1 MISFI
6 IPTLNEK
13 NNIDITVQ
21 KIEKSISELESYEII
36 FVDDK
41 STDGSLE
48 KIKKLSKNNNNINY
62 VIPKKKMGLGNALS
76 LGQKVS
82 KGDYIFFLDC
92 DNSINLQDL
101 IKIKNSKQKNKLIIG
116 SRYLKN
122 SRINGVNSLKIFMSK
137 FLNFI
142 LSKYLSISVRD
153 ISHSC
158 RIFPRSIFLKTK
170 NLKHPIFFW
179 EHSLYCDRKGVNIIE
194 IPIKFDERKSGKTKN
209 SFFSLIKNICFA
221 FFSII
226 NLKFKYK

>member
-13 NNIDITVQ
+13 NNIDLTVQ
-21 KIEKSISELESYEII
+21 KIEKSISEQESYEII

-101 IKIKNSKQKNKLIIG
+101 IKIKNSKQKNKLVIG

-122 SRINGVNSLKIFMSK
+122 SRISGVNFLKVFMSR

-158 RIFPRSIFLKTK
+158 RIFPKSIYLKTK
-170 NLKHPIFFW
+170 NLKHQSSFGNILYTVIGKVLILSKFRLNLMKGRVAKQKIHFF
-179 EHSLYCDRKGVNIIE
+179 H
-194 IPIKFDERKSGKTKN
+194 
-209 SFFSLIKNICFA
+209 
-221 FFSII
+221 
-226 NLKFKYK
+226 